1 MITFSD
7 LVRVS
12 LRQVIRQRGFG
23 VIFSIALGITA
34 FIALAVLGREIR
46 YKVGQ
51 DMVLMGGVNV
61 MQAYM
66 DDQQYPGQPRR
77 GFYPDTIAALRK
89 LPGIAYVSCN
99 IRGGSVFTL
108 RAEGERRVQVDF
120 IAIDQYYVDVYS
132 ADIVAGRDFTARD
145 VEERRRVCMLG
156 RDAAIELY
164 DSPDQAV
171 GKLLILG
178 QDVFEI
184 TGVISG
190 VMLGQWSKGGFIPY
204 TTMIDRNWLGD
215 KVTRLFIRAIAWED
229 IARIVRELPEVVRKY
244 QDAPHLVIQTQEEQ
258 LVRIRSTFMWVEAL
272 LWLGIAASL
281 MLGGFGIWYGT
292 FAAVRAR
299 TREVGL
305 KKAMG
310 GADRDILAQFLAEAL
325 CKSVAGG
332 ILGIIIGIIVVE
344 VASWSLGTSIS
355 WPLVAASSAGSIL
368 FSAFIGVVGG
378 IYPAIQASRMDVVT
392 ALRFE

>member
-61 MQAYM
+61 LQAYM
-66 DDQQYPGQPRR
+66 DDDLYPGQPKR
-77 GFYPDTIAALRK
+77 GFYPDTIEALRK

-99 IRGGSVFTL
+99 IRGGSVFSL
-108 RAEGERRVQVDF
+108 RTDGERIVPVDF

-132 ADIVAGRDFTARD
+132 ANVVAGRAFNGADIT
-145 VEERRRVCMLG
+145 ERRRVCMLG

-164 DSPDQAV
+164 SAPDQAV

-184 TGVISG
+184 IGVISG

-229 IARIVRELPEVVRKY
+229 IARIVRELPEIVRKY
-244 QDAPHLVIQTQEEQ
+244 QSAPHLVIQTQQEQ
-258 LVRIRSTFMWVEAL
+258 LERIRSTFMWVEAL

-310 GADRDILAQFLAEAL
+310 GSDRDILAQFLAEAL

-332 ILGIIIGIIVVE
+332 ILGIILGIIVIE
-344 VASWSLGTSIS
+344 IASWSLGTAIS
-355 WPLVAASSAGSIL
+355 WPLVAASSLGSIL

-378 IYPAIQASRMDVVT
+378 LYPAIQASRMDVVT

>member
-61 MQAYM
+61 FQVYM
-66 DDQQYPGQPRR
+66 DDRQYPGQPQR
-77 GFYPDTIAALRK
+77 GFYPDTIEALRK
-89 LPGIAYVSCN
+89 LPGVAYVSCN
-99 IRGGSVFTL
+99 IRGGRVFYL
-108 RAEGERRVQVDF
+108 RTEGERLVPVDF

-132 ADIVAGRDFTARD
+132 ANVVAGRSFSASE
-145 VEERRRVCMLG
+145 VAERRRVCLLG
-156 RDAAIELY
+156 RDAAVELY
-164 DSPDQAV
+164 GTPDQAP
-171 GKLLILG
+171 GKLLVLG

-190 VMLGQWSKGGFIPY
+190 VMLGQWNQGGFVPY
-204 TTMIDRNWLGD
+204 TTVIDRNWLGD
-215 KVTRLFIRAIAWED
+215 KVSRLFIRAVAWED
-229 IARIVRELPEVVRKY
+229 VASIVRELPEIVRRY
-244 QDAPHLVIQTQEEQ
+244 QSAPYLVIQTQQDQ
-258 LVRIRSTFMWVEAL
+258 LERIRSTFIWVEAL

-310 GADRDILAQFLAEAL
+310 GSDRDILAQFLAEAL

-344 VASWSLGTSIS
+344 AVSRVLGTNIS
-355 WPLVAASSAGSIL
+355 WALVAASSAGSIL
-368 FSAFIGVVGG
+368 FSALIGVVGG
-378 IYPAIQASRMDVVT
+378 LYPAIQASRMDVVT

>member
-1 MITFSD
+1 MISLQD

-34 FIALAVLGREIR
+34 FIALSVLGREIR

-66 DDQQYPGQPRR
+66 DDKQYPGQPQR

-99 IRGGSVFTL
+99 IRGGKVFYI
-108 RAEGERRVQVDF
+108 RADGERTIPVDF
-120 IAIDQYYVDVYS
+120 IGIDQYYAEVYS
-132 ADIVAGRDFTARD
+132 VNLVAGRLFNAADIRD
-145 VEERRRVCMLG
+145 RRRVCMLG
-156 RDAAIELY
+156 RDAAVELY
-164 DSPDQAV
+164 GQPADAI
-171 GKLLILG
+171 GKLLFLD

-184 TGVISG
+184 TGVIGG
-190 VMLGQWSKGGFIPY
+190 VMLGQWAKGGFVPY
-204 TTMIDRNWLGD
+204 TTMLDRNWVGD
-215 KVTRLFIRAIAWED
+215 KVTRLFIRAVAWED
-229 IARIVRELPEVVRKY
+229 IDKITRELPEIVREH
-244 QDAPHLVIQTQEEQ
+244 QSAPHLVIQTQQDQ
-258 LVRIRSTFMWVEAL
+258 LERIKMTFMWVEAL

-292 FAAVRAR
+292 FASARAR

-310 GADRDILAQFLAEAL
+310 GSDRDILAQFLAEAL
-325 CKSVAGG
+325 CKAVAGG
-332 ILGIIIGIIVVE
+332 ILGIIIGIIAVE
-344 VASWSLGTSIS
+344 TASWFLGARVS

-378 IYPAIQASRMDVVT
+378 LYPAIQASRMDVVT